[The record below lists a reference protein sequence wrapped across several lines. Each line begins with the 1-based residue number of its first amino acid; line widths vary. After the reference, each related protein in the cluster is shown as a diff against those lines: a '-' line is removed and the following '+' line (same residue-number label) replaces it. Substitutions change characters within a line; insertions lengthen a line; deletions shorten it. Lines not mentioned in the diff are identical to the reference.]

1 MGGRAGGP
9 PWGARCGARGRAG
22 SGSRLSQG
30 RPPRT
35 LLRLVYATVAAVLL
49 SRPGATR
56 ADVSLVSFDT
66 PDLPLRFVGAAEH
79 YLKVNDAC
87 GVCGGDSKTCMG
99 CDGVPNS
106 LYRYDACGVCGDP
119 ASDAFNADCRDCAGV
134 LHGARAVDDCG
145 VCRDPA
151 DPAFS
156 RAGVPDSHLGGCIGC
171 DGIPNSG
178 NELDACGVCA
188 GLGCGPDDPT
198 KRSWCCDCAE
208 TAFGT
213 HIVDFCCACVDRASH
228 WHALS
233 GGAKEGP
240 PAGHALAEDLWRQ
253 GRAMLSEQRDAAA
266 TFRAAR
272 DEAREKGVA
281 DGLIE
286 PGDATYAR
294 SFALFDL
301 GERARAAFKSGWDI
315 MRDAAQSDDASLC
328 YEETYVLKSR
338 PNPRDACGV
347 CGGDN
352 ATCAGCDGGVSVPDG
367 GLILDDCASCGANQA
382 NVDLCGVCFG
392 DDTTCV
398 GCDGVPG
405 SGKTFDG
412 CLGSTDPRYLNFLGQ
427 SGEPGSGC
435 SDPEEFRA
443 ACDAGEGGCC
453 GCDGVPNSGAT
464 RDGCGECQVWD
475 DPGLGKEENFT
486 CSGCDGVPFSAS
498 RYDWCCECDGEADA
512 ASTCYAEAVVSGSSA
527 TTPFDPYLD
536 DYDQYFDDVG
546 KARYD
551 ECGECRALKKD
562 GATCLGCD
570 GVHGSGKTFDACGV
584 CGGDCSTCNASATGL
599 PYDCEPP
606 GLGWTGMDRTCSF
619 HRISGHFGGAAEE
632 DPWVAWDAFPNGTSR
647 VDGASK
653 TPRDQTWY
661 RRLNR
666 ADAVP
671 FLEAAK
677 GECRMYLEP
686 PPPSTMR
693 ERREWIVSL
702 FGREEGPFTLVELEA
717 GFVEVTDS
725 FTGNVVE
732 APLLPA
738 TLVARIATAPQTQ
751 TIAYGA
757 TSRYQ
762 ARVDE
767 WNARNG
773 ARFVSATSTA
783 ETANLV
789 RVDGVATTLAR
800 WDARADGSYAEADV
814 SGTADVAPSETSGGD
829 VGLVFLPMAVM
840 PGMERVAY
848 PYCTGATW
856 RGGKHRLHGKK
867 LPANFL
873 GVITTENITDAGD
886 GLVDQA
892 WNPLDEYIYDVT
904 NGWMDQEC
912 QCSWEWE
919 YQSEPIPPTC
929 PRLWFPWTGGWF
941 VGDNAYFADESR
953 YAADA
958 TRSLSGG
965 GWRVSGGWWVQDY
978 GGGGPAQYGDSDVNI
993 YNAYGGPGD
1002 FGFGATRGPVRV
1014 DAAGTFSIV
1023 TTAPRGADRPV
1034 DLKPYVTEDTFAAAT
1049 TARCY
1054 GAARVVPPRRNS
1066 AGAIWHEARQR
1077 ARDAAWE
1084 TTFAFVLREPSER
1097 CVDVAAVSRSFSSE
1111 IRTRLHGA
1119 CEVKGGDGFAFV
1131 VWDAD
1136 AAEEAALEAVDATLG
1151 EAGAGE
1157 DAATVV
1163 GAPGP
1168 GLGYT
1173 GLRRSVA
1180 VEFDLWHNPLYEDP
1194 YDTHVAIHTDGASP
1208 NSAHHGA
1215 RLASTTEIPDVADGE
1230 RHVARVTFAP
1240 DVGWEAVA
1248 SAIDSGECKGSGARL
1263 GRFIRANPGLLRVYI
1278 DDMDTPVL
1286 SAPIEM
1292 STVFRDGALDA
1303 RVGFTAGTGESWV
1316 TVDVVAWNFTSYA

>member
-9 PWGARCGARGRAG
+9 PRGARGGARGRAG
-22 SGSRLSQG
+22 SGSRRS
-30 RPPRT
+30 RAHPPRS

-66 PDLPLRFVGAAEH
+66 ADLPLQFVGAAEH

-106 LYRYDACGVCGDP
+106 LYRYDACGACGDP

-151 DPAFS
+151 DAAFS
-156 RAGVPDSHLGGCIGC
+156 RAGVPDSHLGGCVGC

-188 GLGCGPDDPT
+188 GLGCAPDDPT

-213 HIVDFCCACVDRASH
+213 HVVDFCCACVDRASH

-253 GRAMLSEQRDAAA
+253 GRAMLSEQREAAA
-266 TFRAAR
+266 AFRDAR
-272 DEAREKGVA
+272 DEARAKGVA
-281 DGLIE
+281 DGSIE

-301 GERARAAFKSGWDI
+301 GERARAALRSGWDV
-315 MRDAAQSDDASLC
+315 MRDAAQSDDTSRC
-328 YEETYVLKSR
+328 YAETYVFGNR
-338 PNPRDACGV
+338 TNPRDACGV

-352 ATCAGCDGGVSVPDG
+352 ATCAGCDGGVAVPDG
-367 GLILDDCASCGANQA
+367 GGILDDCATCGGDQRNI
-382 NVDLCGVCFG
+382 DLCDVCFG
-392 DDTTCV
+392 DNQTCV

-412 CLGSTDPRYLNFLGQ
+412 CLASSDPRYLNFRGR

-475 DPGLGKEENFT
+475 DPALDKEVNYT
-486 CSGCDGVPFSAS
+486 CSGCDGVPFSTP
-498 RYDWCCECDGEADA
+498 RYDWCCDCDGEATDP
-512 ASTCYAEAVVSGSSA
+512 ASFCYADATVAGSLA
-527 TTPFDPYLD
+527 ETPFDPYLD
-536 DYDQYFDDVG
+536 DYDRYFNDAG

-619 HRISGHFGGAAEE
+619 HRVSGHVGGAAED

-647 VDGASK
+647 ADGISK
-653 TPRDQTWY
+653 TPRNQTWY

-671 FLEAAK
+671 FLDAAK

-686 PPPSTMR
+686 PPPPTAR

-702 FGREEGPFTLVELEA
+702 FGREEGPFTLAELEA
-717 GFVEVTDS
+717 GFVAVTDDFS
-725 FTGNVVE
+725 TEVVE

-738 TLVARIATAPQTQ
+738 TLVARVATAPQTQ

-773 ARFVSATSTA
+773 ARFASAASTA

-789 RVDGVATTLAR
+789 RVDGYATTLAR
-800 WDARADGSYAEADV
+800 WDARADGSYAEAEV
-814 SGTADVAPSETSGGD
+814 SDAGASVGD
-829 VGLVFLPMAVM
+829 ALAFLPMAVM

-848 PYCTGATW
+848 PYCTGSTW

-873 GVITTENITDAGD
+873 GVITTENITDAGE
-886 GLVDQA
+886 GLADQA
-892 WNPLDEYIYDVT
+892 WNPLDEYIYDVS
-904 NGWMDQEC
+904 NGWIDQKC

-929 PRLWFPWTGGWF
+929 PRVWFPWSGWTGDGWY
-941 VGDNAYFADESR
+941 VGDNVYFGNDDR
-953 YAADA
+953 YGVDA
-958 TRSLSGG
+958 ERSLSGG
-965 GWRVSGGWWVQDY
+965 GWRVSGGWWTQDY
-978 GGGGPAQYGDSDVNI
+978 GGGGAAQYGDSGANI
-993 YNAYGGPGD
+993 YNQYGGPGD
-1002 FGFGATRGPVRV
+1002 FGFGAVRGPARV
-1014 DAAGTFSIV
+1014 DAAGTFSVV
-1023 TTAPRGADRPV
+1023 TMAPRDEDRPV
-1034 DLKPYVTEDTFAAAT
+1034 DLKPYATEETFAAAT
-1049 TARCY
+1049 AARCY
-1054 GAARVVPPRRNS
+1054 GAARVAPPRRNS

-1077 ARDAAWE
+1077 VRDAAWE

-1097 CVDVAAVSRSFSSE
+1097 CVDVAAVSRSFGGE

-1119 CEVKGGDGFAFV
+1119 CETKGGDGFAFV

-1136 AAEEAALEAVDATLG
+1136 PAEEAALAAANATNATNATLG
-1151 EAGAGE
+1151 VG
-1157 DAATVV
+1157 V

-1168 GLGYT
+1168 GLGYA
-1173 GLRRSVA
+1173 GLRRSFA

-1194 YDTHVAIHTDGASP
+1194 YDAHVAIHTDGASP

-1215 RLASTTEIPDVADGE
+1215 RLASTTEIPDFADGE

-1240 DVGWEAVA
+1240 DVGWDAVA
-1248 SAIDSGECKGSGARL
+1248 SAIGSGECKGSSARL
-1263 GRFIRANPGLLRVYI
+1263 GRFVRANPGLLRVYL
-1278 DDMDTPVL
+1278 DDMDAPVL

-1292 STVFRDGALDA
+1292 STVFRDGADGA

-1316 TVDVVAWNFTSYA
+1316 TVDIVAWNFTSYA

>member
-9 PWGARCGARGRAG
+9 PRGARGGARGRAG
-22 SGSRLSQG
+22 SGSRRS
-30 RPPRT
+30 RAHPPRS

-66 PDLPLRFVGAAEH
+66 ADLPLQFVGAAEH

-151 DPAFS
+151 DAAFS
-156 RAGVPDSHLGGCIGC
+156 RAGVPDSHLGGCVGC

-188 GLGCGPDDPT
+188 GLGCAPDDPT

-213 HIVDFCCACVDRASH
+213 HVVDFCCACVDRASH

-253 GRAMLSEQRDAAA
+253 GRAMLSEQREAAA
-266 TFRAAR
+266 AFRDAR
-272 DEAREKGVA
+272 DEARAKGVA
-281 DGLIE
+281 DGSIE

-301 GERARAAFKSGWDI
+301 GERARAALRSGWDV
-315 MRDAAQSDDASLC
+315 MRDAAQSDDTSRC
-328 YEETYVLKSR
+328 YAETYVFGNR
-338 PNPRDACGV
+338 TNPRDACGV

-352 ATCAGCDGGVSVPDG
+352 ATCAGCDGGVAVPDG
-367 GLILDDCASCGANQA
+367 GGILDDCATCGGDQRNI
-382 NVDLCGVCFG
+382 DLCDVCFG
-392 DDTTCV
+392 DNQTCV

-412 CLGSTDPRYLNFLGQ
+412 CLASSDPRYLNFRGR

-475 DPGLGKEENFT
+475 DPGLGKEVNYT
-486 CSGCDGVPFSAS
+486 CSGCDGVPFSTP
-498 RYDWCCECDGEADA
+498 RYDWCCDCDGEATDP
-512 ASTCYAEAVVSGSSA
+512 ASFCYADATVAGSLA
-527 TTPFDPYLD
+527 ETPFDPYLD
-536 DYDQYFDDVG
+536 DYDRYFNDAG

-619 HRISGHFGGAAEE
+619 HRVSGHVGGAAED

-647 VDGASK
+647 ADGISK
-653 TPRDQTWY
+653 TPRNQTWY

-671 FLEAAK
+671 FLDAAK

-686 PPPSTMR
+686 PPPPTAR

-702 FGREEGPFTLVELEA
+702 FGREEGPFTLAELEA
-717 GFVEVTDS
+717 GFVAVTDDFS
-725 FTGNVVE
+725 TEVVE

-738 TLVARIATAPQTQ
+738 TLVARVATAPQTQ

-773 ARFVSATSTA
+773 ARFASAASTA

-789 RVDGVATTLAR
+789 RVDGYATTLAR
-800 WDARADGSYAEADV
+800 WDARADGSYAEAEV
-814 SGTADVAPSETSGGD
+814 SDAGASVGD
-829 VGLVFLPMAVM
+829 ALAFLPMAVM

-848 PYCTGATW
+848 PYCTGSTW

-873 GVITTENITDAGD
+873 GVITTENITDAGE
-886 GLVDQA
+886 GLADQA
-892 WNPLDEYIYDVT
+892 WNPLDEYIYDVS
-904 NGWMDQEC
+904 NGWIDQKC

-929 PRLWFPWTGGWF
+929 PRVWFPWSGWTGDGWY
-941 VGDNAYFADESR
+941 VGDNVYFGNDDR
-953 YAADA
+953 YGVDA
-958 TRSLSGG
+958 ERSLSGG
-965 GWRVSGGWWVQDY
+965 GWRVSGGWWTQDY
-978 GGGGPAQYGDSDVNI
+978 GGGGAAQYGDSGANI
-993 YNAYGGPGD
+993 YNQYGGPGD
-1002 FGFGATRGPVRV
+1002 FGFGAVRGPARV
-1014 DAAGTFSIV
+1014 DAAGTFSVV
-1023 TTAPRGADRPV
+1023 TMAPRDEDRPV
-1034 DLKPYVTEDTFAAAT
+1034 DLKPYATEETFAAAT
-1049 TARCY
+1049 AARCY
-1054 GAARVVPPRRNS
+1054 GAARVAPPRRNS
-1066 AGAIWHEARQR
+1066 AGAIWHEARQGV
-1077 ARDAAWE
+1077 RDAAWE

-1097 CVDVAAVSRSFSSE
+1097 CVDVAAVSRSFGGE

-1119 CEVKGGDGFAFV
+1119 CETKGGDGFAFV

-1136 AAEEAALEAVDATLG
+1136 PAEEAALAAANATNATNATLG
-1151 EAGAGE
+1151 VG
-1157 DAATVV
+1157 V

-1168 GLGYT
+1168 GLGYA
-1173 GLRRSVA
+1173 GLRRSFA

-1194 YDTHVAIHTDGASP
+1194 YDAHVAIHTDGASP

-1215 RLASTTEIPDVADGE
+1215 RLASTTEIPDFADGE

-1240 DVGWEAVA
+1240 DVGWDAVA
-1248 SAIDSGECKGSGARL
+1248 SAIGSGECKGSSARL
-1263 GRFIRANPGLLRVYI
+1263 GRFVRANPGLLRVYL
-1278 DDMDTPVL
+1278 DDMDAPVL

-1292 STVFRDGALDA
+1292 STVFRDGADGA

-1316 TVDVVAWNFTSYA
+1316 TVDIVAWNFTSYA

>member
-9 PWGARCGARGRAG
+9 PRGARGGARGGAG
-22 SGSRLSQG
+22 SGSRRSRG
-30 RPPRT
+30 PPPRS
-35 LLRLVYATVAAVLL
+35 LLRLVRATVAAVLL

-66 PDLPLRFVGAAEH
+66 ADLPLRFVGAAEH
-79 YLKVNDAC
+79 YLKVNDEC

-119 ASDAFNADCRDCAGV
+119 SSDAFNADCLDCAGV
-134 LHGARAVDDCG
+134 LHGASVLDDCG

-151 DPAFS
+151 DAAFS
-156 RAGVPDSHLGGCIGC
+156 RAGVPDSHLGGCVGC

-188 GLGCGPDDPT
+188 GLGCAPDDPT

-213 HIVDFCCACVDRASH
+213 HVVDFCCQCVDRATH

-233 GGAKEGP
+233 GGAAEGP

-253 GRAMLSEQRDAAA
+253 GRDSLAEQKKAADA
-266 TFRAAR
+266 FRVAR
-272 DEAREKGVA
+272 DDAKNKGVA
-281 DGLIE
+281 DGTIE
-286 PGDATYAR
+286 PGDRTYAR
-294 SFALFDL
+294 SFALHDL
-301 GERARAAFKSGWDI
+301 GELARAAFMSGWEV
-315 MRDAAQSDDASLC
+315 MRDIAQSDDKSIC
-328 YEETYVLKSR
+328 YAETYVFENR
-338 PNPRDACGV
+338 TNPRDACGV
-347 CGGDN
+347 CFGDN
-352 ATCAGCDGGVSVPDG
+352 ATCAACAGGVSVPDG
-367 GLILDDCASCGANQA
+367 GPILDDCASCGSDQGNIDQC
-382 NVDLCGVCFG
+382 DVCFG
-392 DDTTCV
+392 DNQTCV

-405 SGKTFDG
+405 SGKEFDG
-412 CLGSTDPRYLNFLGQ
+412 CLGSTDLRYLNFKGKT
-427 SGEPGSGC
+427 GEPGSGC
-435 SDPEEFRA
+435 SDPAEFRA

-475 DPGLGKEENFT
+475 DPFLEKEVNYT
-486 CSGCDGVPFSAS
+486 CSGCDGVPFSTA
-498 RYDWCCECDGEADA
+498 RFDWCCECDGA
-512 ASTCYAEAVVSGSSA
+512 AEPSSTCYADATVFGSFA
-527 TTPFDPYLD
+527 QTPFDPYTD
-536 DYDQYFDDVG
+536 DYDQYFNDIG

-551 ECGECRALKKD
+551 ECGECRGLKKN

-570 GVHGSGKTFDACGV
+570 GVYGSGLMYDACGV
-584 CGGDCSTCNASATGL
+584 CGGDCSTCNATETGL

-606 GLGWTGMDRTCSF
+606 GRGWTGMDRTCSF
-619 HRISGHFGGAAEE
+619 HRLAGHFGGAHTD
-632 DPWVAWDAFPNGTSR
+632 DPWVLWDAYAFPNGTSR
-647 VDGASK
+647 VDGVSK
-653 TPRDQTWY
+653 TPRNQTWY
-661 RRLNR
+661 SRLNR

-686 PPPSTMR
+686 PPPPTAR

-717 GFVEVTDS
+717 GFVEVADS
-725 FTGNVVE
+725 TTGEPLEV
-732 APLLPA
+732 PLLPA
-738 TLVARIATAPQTQ
+738 TLVARVETAPQTQ

-773 ARFVSATSTA
+773 ARFASAASTA
-783 ETANLV
+783 ETPNFV
-789 RVDGVATTLAR
+789 RVEGTATTLAR
-800 WDARADGSYAEADV
+800 WDARADGSYAEASPV
-814 SGTADVAPSETSGGD
+814 GNAENALSTSTSRA
-829 VGLVFLPMAVM
+829 FLPMSVM

-848 PYCTGATW
+848 PYCTGSTW
-856 RGGKHRLHGKK
+856 RGGSHRLHGKK
-867 LPANFL
+867 LPGNFL
-873 GVITTENITDAGD
+873 GVITTENITDEGT

-892 WNPLDEYIYDVT
+892 WNPLDEYIYDVS
-904 NGWMDQEC
+904 NGWMDQKC

-929 PRLWFPWTGGWF
+929 PRVWFPWSGWVDDGWF
-941 VGDNAYFADESR
+941 VSENVYFADATR
-953 YAADA
+953 YAVDA

-978 GGGGPAQYGDSDVNI
+978 GGGGPTQYGDSGANI
-993 YNAYGGPGD
+993 YNAYGKPGD
-1002 FGFGATRGPVRV
+1002 FGFGAVRGPARV
-1014 DAAGTFSIV
+1014 DAAGTFKTV
-1023 TTAPRGADRPV
+1023 TVAPRDEDRPV
-1034 DLKPYVTEDTFAAAT
+1034 DLKPYVTDETFAAAT
-1049 TARCY
+1049 SARCY
-1054 GAARVVPPRRNS
+1054 GAARVAPPRRNS
-1066 AGAIWHEARQR
+1066 AGAIWHDARQEV
-1077 ARDAAWE
+1077 RDAAWE
-1084 TTFAFVLREPSER
+1084 TTFAFVLREPSET
-1097 CVDVAAVSRSFSSE
+1097 CVDVAAVSRSYTSE
-1111 IRTRLHGA
+1111 IRTHLHGA

-1136 AAEEAALEAVDATLG
+1136 AEEEEALGLQNATDSIKG
-1151 EAGAGE
+1151 
-1157 DAATVV
+1157 V

-1168 GLGYT
+1168 GLGYA
-1173 GLRRSVA
+1173 GLRRSFA

-1194 YDTHVAIHTDGASP
+1194 YDTHVAIHTDGHAP

-1215 RLASTTEIPDVADGE
+1215 RLASTTEIPFLADGE

-1240 DVGWEAVA
+1240 DVGWDLVA
-1248 SAIDSGECKGSGARL
+1248 SALDSGECKGTSVRL
-1263 GRFIRANPGLLRVYI
+1263 GRFMRQHPGLLRVYI
-1278 DDMDTPVL
+1278 DDMDKPVL
-1286 SAPIEM
+1286 SAPLEM
-1292 STVFRDGALDA
+1292 ATVFRDGSSDA

-1316 TVDVVAWNFTSYA
+1316 TVDIVAWNFTSYA